1 MQRTRWLLAASAAGM
16 VMLVPAP
23 ASADLYS
30 VFSCRDPL
38 GPVNEA
44 IGWVGTK
51 SGTGQVTN
59 GCAAGGA
66 LTAVLPQPRPEGDAS
81 ASWTFAAPPG
91 TKIVRFHARRTT
103 AGLTKSLLAS
113 DLAYIVETDTAT
125 LEKCAPSTESS
136 CIADLSAP
144 VQKEGLNGS
153 WVRIR
158 AICTN
163 AGDTC
168 SSPLRVDTAQVNI
181 GLQDL
186 FAPKVANVKVLDD
199 GDQSG
204 KLAVGFDAADIGG
217 GLYRMIVKV
226 DGKVTSVVSAGGKC
240 ADALATDAD
249 PYQFAVPVPCPLAT
263 TGARGEVNV
272 RALTPGPHGVELAI
286 EDAAGNQTAVYGPTE
301 FPRANGENASTKATL
316 KMWFAK
322 GLRRLGSRLTSRLG
336 RRVVT
341 RGILRN
347 ERGVGI
353 QGARIDVYHVRK
365 GKRRLLKTGLKTR
378 ARGALTLILPNDVD
392 TRSIEYA
399 YRAVRPGPV
408 TSRST
413 LSLNVRKRNGKL
425 YYRR

>member
-1 MQRTRWLLAASAAGM
+1 VR
-16 VMLVPAP
+16 
-23 ASADLYS
+23 
-30 VFSCRDPL
+30 
-38 GPVNEA
+38 
-44 IGWVGTK
+44 
-51 SGTGQVTN
+51 
-59 GCAAGGA
+59 
-66 LTAVLPQPRPEGDAS
+66 AVDRVD
-81 ASWTFAAPPG
+81 
-91 TKIVRFHARRTT
+91 
-103 AGLTKSLLAS
+103 
-113 DLAYIVETDTAT
+113 
-125 LEKCAPSTESS
+125 
-136 CIADLSAP
+136 CIADLSEP
-144 VQKEGLNGS
+144 VQKEGLNGT

-168 SSPLRVDTAQVNI
+168 SSPLRVDTTQVNI

-186 FAPKVANVKVLDD
+186 FAPKVSNVKVLDD

-226 DGKVTSVVSAGGKC
+226 DGKVLQVVSAGGKC

-249 PYQFAVPVPCPLAT
+249 PYQFDVPVPCPLVT
-263 TGARGEVNV
+263 TGARGVVDV
-272 RALTPGPHGVELAI
+272 RTLTPGAHGVELVI

-322 GLRRLGSRLTSRLG
+322 GKRRLGSRLTSRLG

-347 ERGVGI
+347 EHGAGI

-378 ARGALTLILPNDVD
+378 DHGRLTLILPNDVD
-392 TRSIEYA
+392 TRSIQYA
-399 YRAVRPGPV
+399 YRAVRPGPI

-413 LSLNVRKRNGKL
+413 LRLNVRKRSGAL

>member
-1 MQRTRWLLAASAAGM
+1 
-16 VMLVPAP
+16 MLVPAP
-23 ASADLYS
+23 ASADVYS

-81 ASWTFAAPPG
+81 ASWTFPAPPG

-158 AICTN
+158 ALCTN
-163 AGDTC
+163 AGDAC

-226 DGKVTSVVSAGGKC
+226 DGKVSSVVSAGGKC

-263 TGARGEVNV
+263 KDARGEVNV

-301 FPRANGENASTKATL
+301 FPRANGENASTKANL

-413 LSLNVRKRNGKL
+413 LRLDVRKRNGKL

>member
-1 MQRTRWLLAASAAGM
+1 MQGSRWLLAASAAGT
-16 VMLVPAP
+16 LVLLPAP
-23 ASADLYS
+23 ASADVYS

-44 IGWVGTK
+44 VGWVGTK
-51 SGTGQVTN
+51 SGTGAVSN
-59 GCAAGGA
+59 ACAAGGA
-66 LTAVLPQPRPEGDAS
+66 LTASLAQPRPEGDAS
-81 ASWTFAAPPG
+81 ATWTFGAPAG
-91 TKIVRFHARRTT
+91 TRIVRFHARRTT
-103 AGLTKSLLAS
+103 AGLSKSLLAS

-136 CIADLSAP
+136 CIADLSEP

-153 WVRIR
+153 WVRFR

-163 AGDTC
+163 AGDSC
-168 SSPLRVDTAQVNI
+168 SSPLRIDATQVNI

-186 FAPKVANVKVLDD
+186 FAPKVGNVKLLDD
-199 GDQSG
+199 GDQTG
-204 KLAVGFDAADIGG
+204 KLAVGFDAADVGG
-217 GLYRMIVKV
+217 GLYRLIVKV
-226 DGKVTSVVSAGGKC
+226 DGKVSHTVSAGGKC

-249 PYQFAVPVPCPLAT
+249 PYQFDVPVPCPLVT
-263 TGARGEVNV
+263 TGARGEVDV
-272 RALTPGPHGVELAI
+272 RTLSPGAHGIELAI

-301 FPRANGENASTKATL
+301 FPRANGTNSSTKANL

-322 GLRRLGSRLTSRLG
+322 GPRRLGTKLTSRLG

-378 ARGALTLILPNDVD
+378 AKGQLTLILPNDVD
-392 TRSIEYA
+392 TRSIQYA

-408 TSRST
+408 TSRQT
-413 LSLNVRKRNGKL
+413 LRLNVRKRNGTL
-425 YYRR
+425 YHRR